1 LPGGRDDMKIE
12 TLKVR
17 EKEYLLKALNKTFW
31 DVEKGAHLLQILP
44 SQLKRKIKEH
54 GLQRPRL
61 P

>member
-1 LPGGRDDMKIE
+1 MKIE
-12 TLKVR
+12 SLKVR

-31 DVEKGAHLLQILP
+31 DVEKAAGLLKILP
-44 SQLKRKIKEH
+44 SQPNRKIKEH

>member
-1 LPGGRDDMKIE
+1 MKIE

-17 EKEYLLKALNKTFW
+17 EKEYLLKALNRTFW
-31 DVEKGAHLLQILP
+31 DVEKAAGLLKILP
-44 SQLKRKIKEH
+44 SQLRRKIKEH